1 MMKGTGLIDRAT
13 LIGLMAG
20 MPSALVASQVV
31 FQDEFENLGQWQD
44 LSNAVTWSGSAGG
57 SVFQSVA
64 GVASLKTSGGDVGGY
79 TTGASL
85 KTFTALDHRFAVP
98 INRRFQSVT
107 VEARL
112 KWQTVAG
119 NAEAN
124 RFNISFVHD
133 YPAGDLDLT
142 PDLRMADFS
151 QHWWGRP
158 AYQIRIRGSNSSAD
172 GSKSILQY
180 GGGLDIEGEW
190 EPYRVSGIP
199 QWWLPGFNAAP
210 GGGSPGNAAAKGWVF
225 SNSGLASTAWQ
236 TFSYTVGPSVQTIAV
251 GGTTRGTQT
260 IGTSDGNP
268 YFNTFDSLD
277 GLRLYWRAASAD
289 SNVEIDWLTVTVR
302 GVVPQPVASLVNVNG
317 EDYLAVTYRQPSGGS
332 GAVGFDYTADGFTY
346 TVESNEDLG
355 ALWESGAAA
364 PVIPVGPPVE
374 YLDGSQTVTVR
385 LATPVSSAS
394 RQFARVKVIANP

>member
-1 MMKGTGLIDRAT
+1 MRFAT
-13 LIGLMAG
+13 IELIGLMAV
-20 MPSALVASQVV
+20 MPSALLASQVV
-31 FQDEFENLGQWQD
+31 LQDDFNDLSQWQD
-44 LSNAVTWSGSAGG
+44 LSSAVTWSGSGNG
-57 SVFQSVA
+57 SVFQSIA
-64 GVASLKTSGGDVGGY
+64 GVASLKSPGGDVGAY
-79 TTGASL
+79 TTAASL
-85 KTFTALDHRFAVP
+85 KTFAALDYRFPVP

-112 KWQTVAG
+112 KWQTVSG

-133 YPAGDLDLT
+133 YPANGLDLT
-142 PDLRMADFS
+142 PDSRVADFTH
-151 QHWWGRP
+151 HWWGRP
-158 AYQIRIRGSNSSAD
+158 AYQIRIRGSNSAAD

-180 GGGLDIEGEW
+180 GGGLDLEGEW
-190 EPYRVSGIP
+190 EPYRVGGIP

-210 GGGSPGNAAAKGWVF
+210 GGGSPGNVAAKGWVF

-277 GLRLYWRAASAD
+277 GLRLYWRGANAD

-317 EDYLAVTYRQPSGGS
+317 TDYLAVTYRQPSGGS
-332 GAVGFDYTADGFTY
+332 GAVGLDYSADGFTY
-346 TVESNEDLG
+346 TVESNDDLG
-355 ALWESGAAA
+355 ALWQSGTVA
-364 PVIPVGPPVE
+364 PVFPVGTPEDHP
-374 YLDGSQTVTVR
+374 DGSQTVTVR
-385 LATPVSSAS
+385 LATPVSSVF

>member
-1 MMKGTGLIDRAT
+1 VINGMRWIDRVS

-31 FQDEFENLGQWQD
+31 FQDDFNNLGQWQD
-44 LSNAVTWSGSAGG
+44 LSTAITWSGSAGG
-57 SVFQSVA
+57 SAFQSVA
-64 GVASLKTSGGDVGGY
+64 GVASLRSSGGDVGGY
-79 TTGASL
+79 TTVASL
-85 KTFTALDHRFAVP
+85 KTFASLDHRFAAPV
-98 INRRFQSVT
+98 NRRFQSVT

-133 YPAGDLDLT
+133 YPAGGLDLT
-142 PDLRMADFS
+142 PDLRVADFTR
-151 QHWWGRP
+151 HWWGRP
-158 AYQIRIRGSNSSAD
+158 AYQIRIRGSNTAAD

-180 GGGLDIEGEW
+180 GGGSDIEGAW
-190 EPYRVSGIP
+190 EIYNS

-210 GGGSPGNAAAKGWVF
+210 GGGSPGNVAAKGWVF

-236 TFSYTVGPSVQTIAV
+236 TFAYTVGPSVQTIAV

-277 GLRLYWRAASAD
+277 GLRLYWRGASAD

-302 GVVPQPVASLVNVNG
+302 GVVPQPVASLVHVNG
-317 EDYLAVTYRQPSGGS
+317 ADYLAVTYRQPSGGN
-332 GAVGFDYTADGFTY
+332 GAVGIDYSADGFTY
-346 TVESNEDLG
+346 TVELNEELG
-355 ALWESGAAA
+355 ALWQSGTAAT
-364 PVIPVGPPVE
+364 VVPVGTPVNHP
-374 YLDGSQTVTVR
+374 DGSQTVTVR

-394 RQFARVKVIANP
+394 RQFARVKVTTNP